1 MKREISNKFQSIF
14 SGLIIATLFMP
25 YAYGVLPIV
34 WIFEIGYL
42 NPDKFFINLIIIT
55 IPLLL
60 IVPYFFLT
68 IIKNLLNHKRTKIIK
83 FTLTILCLI
92 NNFLCIFLFFNNNLN
107 DYNLLIAATL
117 SLGLLVLNRKY
128 SKEIND
134 FLNNIILAIIMMPI
148 TIYLLGLYKH
158 LEYGGYIIN
167 ICFFALYFITLYSL
181 LKKRKVSL

>member
-25 YAYGVLPIV
+25 YADGTLPIV
-34 WIFEIGYL
+34 WIFEIISL
-42 NPDKFFINLIIIT
+42 NPLQVILVT

-68 IIKNLLNHKRTKIIK
+68 RIKILLNHKKSKIIK

-92 NNFLCIFLFFNNNLN
+92 NNFTCIFLFFNNNLN

-148 TIYLLGLYKH
+148 TIYLLGLYKY

>member
-92 NNFLCIFLFFNNNLN
+92 NNFLCIFLFYCFNLN
-107 DYNLLIAATL
+107 YDLEL
-117 SLGLLVLNRKY
+117 SLLF
-128 SKEIND
+128 SK
-134 FLNNIILAIIMMPI
+134 NIILIIWI
-148 TIYLLGLYKH
+148 LCTRVVSKKCYL
-158 LEYGGYIIN
+158 
-167 ICFFALYFITLYSL
+167 CTC
-181 LKKRKVSL
+181 